1 MYRSSGDEPDCRGRR
16 RSLFL
21 HILWVERPI
30 LLQEINVR
38 LCFRLLCMRVEPR
51 PFAILSMPCPQI
63 SVCTSLTI
71 PRPADYTLGMEN
83 VDATA
88 NPSVWQSDTISS
100 SLFDNVAAQFNSL
113 RGSQGRCEGLDT
125 NYIPEGLRK
134 AIKFRIS
141 YLSTYYWPTKA
152 VSGLVNLLVHNL
164 SKASALRDPRSVLST
179 SVFELSERT

>member
-1 MYRSSGDEPDCRGRR
+1 MFACVLDCYVCASSPGPSPYCRCLAP
-16 RSLFL
+16 RSLSA
-21 HILWVERPI
+21 P
-30 LLQEINVR
+30 
-38 LCFRLLCMRVEPR
+38 
-51 PFAILSMPCPQI
+51 
-63 SVCTSLTI
+63 SLTI

-88 NPSVWQSDTISS
+88 NSSVWQSDTISS
-100 SLFDNVAAQFNSL
+100 SPFDNVAAQFNSL

-179 SVFELSERT
+179 TPNRVGMAPTTTSCGWRNGGPA